1 MISTA
6 VSLAVPGL
14 VDAVSDAACE
24 GGRLFGTD
32 MLCYAFM
39 QRAFLVGLFIGLVG
53 PLIGTFLVHREMALI
68 GDSLSH
74 TAFAGVAIGLFFAAV
89 TGWTGSPLLVATVV
103 TVIAALL
110 IQYLAEQAGEYGD
123 VAMAIILTGAFALGT
138 VLISISGGISV
149 SIASYL
155 FGNIVTVTEQSV
167 TLLGGLTALVLV
179 VLALT
184 HKQLLFVTFDEEA
197 ARVARFNVSLYNR
210 MLVVLTALV
219 VVAALQI
226 LGVILGLQECSLS
239 RWRLGQ
245 RSPVAFERRLYW
257 RLLRVKFPSL
267 SDSFCPIST
276 TSRLVAP
283 LFSSQLLSI
292 VLGLCG
298 DHLLMGVQFS
308 EYSCLSLLSA

>member
-226 LGVILGLQECSLS
+226 LGVILVAGMLVI
-239 RWRLGQ
+239 
-245 RSPVAFERRLYW
+245 PVAAGAKVASSFRT
-257 RLLRVKFPSL
+257 SL
-267 SDSFCPIST
+267 VLAVAAGEISVVVGLVLSYQYNLAT
-276 TSRLVAP
+276 GGTIILVAVAVY
-283 LFSSQLLSI
+283 S
-292 VLGLCG
+292 LGTMWG
-298 DHLLMGVQFS
+298 
-308 EYSCLSLLSA
+308 SLTNGRPIL

>member
-1 MISTA
+1 MIPPASFMA
-6 VSLAVPGL
+6 VLGVFDVFG
-14 VDAVSDAACE
+14 DAACE
-24 GGRLFGTD
+24 VGRRFGTD

-39 QRAFLVGLFIGLVG
+39 QRAFLVGLFIGLIG
-53 PLIGTFLVHREMALI
+53 PLIGTFLVHKQMALI

-89 TGWTGSPLLVATVV
+89 TGWTGSPLLAATIV

-110 IQYLAEQAGEYGD
+110 IQYLAEHAGEYGD

-167 TLLGGLTALVLV
+167 SLLGGLTVLVLA
-179 VLALT
+179 VLAVT

-197 ARVARFNVSLYNR
+197 ARVARLDVSLYNR

-226 LGVILGLQECSLS
+226 LGVILVAGMLVI
-239 RWRLGQ
+239 
-245 RSPVAFERRLYW
+245 PVAAGAKVASSFRSSLVLAVVAGEIAVVVGIVLSYQFNLATGGTIILVGIAVYSTATAW
-257 RLLRVKFPSL
+257 GVL
-267 SDSFCPIST
+267 SDGRPI
-276 TSRLVAP
+276 L
-283 LFSSQLLSI
+283 
-292 VLGLCG
+292 
-298 DHLLMGVQFS
+298 
-308 EYSCLSLLSA
+308 